1 MLRAQ
6 THFVAK
12 LSQCCRSL
20 SRTIVS
26 TLAITQTPRNAL
38 ECVTACVLVGA
49 ALYSRRIG
57 AADGSWLAQLSFLGM
72 AIYRLLATLQQ
83 IFFAIVTIGAD
94 SPAFDRI
101 GGDGFWHGR
110 PLREISLRHVTFSHV
125 IDRAPAIVDV
135 ALELPAGAIIG
146 FIGTNASGK
155 TTLIDLIA
163 GLLAPQSGRIEIDGR
178 PLEAHN
184 REAWQ
189 SVIAY
194 VPQNIFICDATLAEN
209 VALGHPL
216 KAIDFDRV
224 RDVIRLAQL
233 EQCVAGLRD
242 GYEERLGAHGA
253 RLSGGQRQRLGIARA
268 LYRDAALLI
277 MDEATSSLDI
287 AAECELTDMLAKHLP
302 GRTILLVAHRLSA
315 LRHCDLI
322 HELAGG
328 RIVRS
333 ATYEQW
339 SLRADRS
346 IVDRV
351 EGVPGRDLCQLQSPL

>member
-1 MLRAQ
+1 LFNEYLHRGYAFHLQTNIATLSTNVIYETSRVSSGILRYGLILSANLVAFIFIVGSILLVNPQAAMLVIAGLVSSYGAIYLTVRARLLGNGRTQSEEFTERARIVGEGFGAIKELIMLRAQ

-72 AIYRLLATLQQ
+72 AIYR
-83 IFFAIVTIGAD
+83 
-94 SPAFDRI
+94 
-101 GGDGFWHGR
+101 
-110 PLREISLRHVTFSHV
+110 PL
-125 IDRAPAIVDV
+125 
-135 ALELPAGAIIG
+135 
-146 FIGTNASGK
+146 
-155 TTLIDLIA
+155 
-163 GLLAPQSGRIEIDGR
+163 
-178 PLEAHN
+178 
-184 REAWQ
+184 
-189 SVIAY
+189 
-194 VPQNIFICDATLAEN
+194 
-209 VALGHPL
+209 
-216 KAIDFDRV
+216 
-224 RDVIRLAQL
+224 
-233 EQCVAGLRD
+233 
-242 GYEERLGAHGA
+242 
-253 RLSGGQRQRLGIARA
+253 
-268 LYRDAALLI
+268 
-277 MDEATSSLDI
+277 

-339 SLRADRS
+339 SLQADRS
-346 IVDRV
+346 NCR
-351 EGVPGRDLCQLQSPL
+351 PGRGCTRTRSMSATVTPIGTSDLE